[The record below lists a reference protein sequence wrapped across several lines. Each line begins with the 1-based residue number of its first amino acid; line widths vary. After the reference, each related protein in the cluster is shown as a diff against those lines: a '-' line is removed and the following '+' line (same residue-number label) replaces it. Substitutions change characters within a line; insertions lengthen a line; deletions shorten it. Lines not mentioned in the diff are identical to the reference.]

1 MFCTNCGAPIDDD
14 GKFCPVCGAPV
25 EENETP
31 VQMEKKG
38 KIGILIGC
46 IGAGIVLAVGIS
58 LFAAWRFGMFGGNH
72 HRTSGINGGIRESI
86 GESYSSESP
95 VDTES
100 IAPEDTQEASQE
112 QTQETDQSQSQE
124 QTQTEN
130 QEQTQETLAADFEF
144 SDEKWSELSCAGAQV
159 IMSYKTSLDS
169 GELLDGAGLDE
180 SVYAS
185 LNVSGTA
192 ADGTAPGELRLFAS
206 RVEDNMVITD
216 TELIVSN
223 GSGVYSDGLYRVWW
237 RPDQKSRLGYTIARI
252 QSIPQASPQV
262 TEVEA
267 SSTLPTNEWEGK
279 YQASNILDRDLT
291 TAWVEGASGYGIGES
306 IQMNFDSTQALHGL
320 RIAGGYRK
328 TQATYTENA
337 RVTAYR
343 LEFSDGTS
351 MDVVMGSYPADGKTI
366 DSPIGVNGWET
377 ALAPEGRDWAHIWP
391 GLDFISFGREV
402 MTDYVRITILDVE
415 PGTLYEDTCIT
426 EVEVY

>member
-1 MFCTNCGAPIDDD
+1 MFCTNCGARIDDD
-14 GKFCPVCGAPV
+14 EKFCTVCGAPV
-25 EENETP
+25 EDSVAP
-31 VQMEKKG
+31 GQMEKKG

-46 IGAGIVLAVGIS
+46 IGAGVVLALGIG
-58 LFAAWRFGMFGGNH
+58 LFAAWQFGMFGGNH
-72 HRTSGINGGIRESI
+72 HRTSGINAGIRESV
-86 GESYSSESP
+86 GENYSLENSDE
-95 VDTES
+95 TES
-100 IAPEDTQEASQE
+100 DVREE
-112 QTQETDQSQSQE
+112 TQETSQE
-124 QTQTEN
+124 ETQEET

-144 SDEKWSELSCAGAQV
+144 SDEKWGELSCAGAQV

-180 SVYAS
+180 SIYSS
-185 LNVSGTA
+185 LNISGTT
-192 ADGTAPGELRLFAS
+192 ADGTASEELRLFAS
-206 RVEDNMVITD
+206 CVEENMVITD
-216 TELIVSN
+216 TELIVFN

-237 RPDQKSRLGYTIARI
+237 RADQESRLGYTIAQI
-252 QSIPQASPQV
+252 QNIPQASPQV
-262 TEVEA
+262 TGVEA

-306 IQMNFDSTQALHGL
+306 IQINFDSVQALHGL

-343 LEFSDGTS
+343 LEFSDGTT
-351 MDVVMGSYPADGKTI
+351 MDVVMGSYPADGKTG
-366 DSPIGVNGWET
+366 DSPVGVNGWET
-377 ALAPEGRDWAHIWP
+377 ALAPEGRDWEDIWP

-402 MTDYVRITILDVE
+402 MTDYVRITILDIE
-415 PGTLYEDTCIT
+415 EGTVYEDTCIT